1 MKELDVHVVLSILT
15 SGNAYN
21 GKIDCNIQLILFDIF
36 LKILNRIPHRDRL
49 IVSAKFK
56 FMMKR
61 IHFFAHKGDSK
72 FQNMECIRIMVFI
85 Y

>member
-61 IHFFAHKGDSK
+61 IHFFAIAHQHTKETANS
-72 FQNMECIRIMVFI
+72 RIWNVLG
-85 Y
+85 